1 MIICLFRCEFNSIE
15 WVWGACKIEFR
26 KRLMLRQSGSILT
39 ELEFR
44 QMVSDVCNS
53 VGRQHWRNM
62 VNANRKYIA
71 KYLPYQ

>member
-1 MIICLFRCEFNSIE
+1 M
-15 WVWGACKIEFR
+15 
-26 KRLMLRQSGSILT
+26 MRQRGPMLT

-44 QMVSDVCNS
+44 QMVLDVCNS

-62 VNANRKYIA
+62 VNANRNYIA